1 MIFRDKC
8 VVITGGGSGIGRGLV
23 AGFVKDGAEVV
34 SVGRTEGDLAETA
47 RLYGEGRMHYVVGD
61 VSVAAD
67 VERLFG
73 EAEERHGKVDV
84 LINNAAVYPKTLFLE
99 SDMDDWAKALEINV
113 VGMARCCH
121 RVLPG
126 MLERGFGRILNVGS
140 FAWKG
145 PIPTASAYSTSK
157 GAVSALTKSIACEID
172 RGRYPDVLVNE
183 FLPGVIHTRMTPDE
197 GDDPMEVYPRA
208 KSVVTLPPGGPNGS
222 VFLMGEL
229 LGEDYGLRARLG
241 GLVKK
246 LIGRG

>member
-1 MIFRDKC
+1 MIFQDKC

-23 AGFVKDGAEVV
+23 AGFVKEGAQVV
-34 SVGRTEGDLAETA
+34 TCGRTEADLAETA
-47 RLYGEGRMHYVVGD
+47 RLHGEGCLHCVVGD

-67 VERLFG
+67 VERLFA
-73 EAEERHGKVDV
+73 EAEERYGKVDV
-84 LINNAAVYPKTLFLE
+84 LINNAAVYPKVLFLE

-126 MLERGFGRILNVGS
+126 MLERGFGRILNVS
-140 FAWKG
+140 SLAWKG

-172 RGRYPDVLVNE
+172 RDRYPDVLVNE
-183 FLPGVIHTRMTPDE
+183 FLPGVIHTRMTPDR

-208 KSVVTLPPGGPNGS
+208 KSVVALPAGGPNGRI
-222 VFLMGEL
+222 FLMGEL
-229 LGEDYGLRARLG
+229 LEEDYGLRTRVKR
-241 GLVKK
+241 LVKK